1 MKHKGLID
9 EAADLFEEGY
19 GREAVAARLGVNDG
33 TVRNWEYAY
42 RALGKEALLNGERLS
57 YSQDLKIEAARM
69 FLDDGMTKSRIMEE
83 LGIKSK
89 SALERWIRE
98 YRAGGAAAL
107 EPKPRGR
114 RPKTGK
120 PAYATREEELEAR
133 VRELELENE
142 ILKTNKRLSRR
153 RSSGGG
159 GVAEARV
166 ALGAGA

>member
-69 FLDDGMTKSRIMEE
+69 FLDEGITKPQVMER

-89 SALERWIRE
+89 TALERWIRD

-142 ILKTNKRLSRR
+142 ILKRISALADEIERRR
-153 RSSGGG
+153 RS
-159 GVAEARV
+159 R
-166 ALGAGA
+166 

>member
-69 FLDDGMTKSRIMEE
+69 FLDGGMTKSRIMEE
-83 LGIKSK
+83 
-89 SALERWIRE
+89 
-98 YRAGGAAAL
+98 
-107 EPKPRGR
+107 
-114 RPKTGK
+114 
-120 PAYATREEELEAR
+120 
-133 VRELELENE
+133 
-142 ILKTNKRLSRR
+142 
-153 RSSGGG
+153 
-159 GVAEARV
+159 
-166 ALGAGA
+166 

>member
-89 SALERWIRE
+89 SALERWIRVN
-98 YRAGGAAAL
+98 L
-107 EPKPRGR
+107 PRFR
-114 RPKTGK
+114 
-120 PAYATREEELEAR
+120 
-133 VRELELENE
+133 
-142 ILKTNKRLSRR
+142 
-153 RSSGGG
+153 
-159 GVAEARV
+159 
-166 ALGAGA
+166 

>member
-1 MKHKGLID
+1 M
-9 EAADLFEEGY
+9 
-19 GREAVAARLGVNDG
+19 
-33 TVRNWEYAY
+33 
-42 RALGKEALLNGERLS
+42 NGERLS
-57 YSQDLKIEAARM
+57 YSQDLKLEAVRM

-89 SALERWIRE
+89 TALERWIRE

-114 RPKTGK
+114 RPKPGK

-142 ILKTNKRLSRR
+142 ILKRISALADEIERRR
-153 RSSGGG
+153 RS
-159 GVAEARV
+159 R
-166 ALGAGA
+166 

>member
-89 SALERWIRE
+89 SALERWIRD
-98 YRAGGAAAL
+98 YRAGGADAL
-107 EPKPRGR
+107 APKPKGR
-114 RPKTGK
+114 RPKPAR
-120 PAYATREEELEAR
+120 PAYASREEELEAR

-142 ILKTNKRLSRR
+142 ILKRISALADETERRR
-153 RSSGGG
+153 RS
-159 GVAEARV
+159 R
-166 ALGAGA
+166 

>member
-42 RALGKEALLNGERLS
+42 RALGKNLS
-57 YSQDLKIEAARM
+57 YSQDLKLEAARM
-69 FLDDGMTKSRIMEE
+69 FLDEGITKPQVMER

-89 SALERWIRE
+89 TALERWIRD

-142 ILKTNKRLSRR
+142 ILKRISALADEIERRR
-153 RSSGGG
+153 RS
-159 GVAEARV
+159 R
-166 ALGAGA
+166 

>member
-57 YSQDLKIEAARM
+57 YSRDLKIEAARM
-69 FLDDGMTKSRIMEE
+69 FLDDGMTKSLIMEE

-142 ILKTNKRLSRR
+142 ILKRISALADEIERRR
-153 RSSGGG
+153 RS
-159 GVAEARV
+159 R
-166 ALGAGA
+166 

>member
-42 RALGKEALLNGERLS
+42 RALGKEALLNGKRLS
-57 YSQDLKIEAARM
+57 YSQDLKLEAARM
-69 FLDDGMTKSRIMEE
+69 FLDDGMTKSRTMEE

-89 SALERWIRE
+89 SALE
-98 YRAGGAAAL
+98 
-107 EPKPRGR
+107 PKPRGR
-114 RPKTGK
+114 RPKPGK

-142 ILKTNKRLSRR
+142 ILKRISALADEIEQRR
-153 RSSGGG
+153 RS
-159 GVAEARV
+159 R
-166 ALGAGA
+166 

>member
-142 ILKTNKRLSRR
+142 ILN
-153 RSSGGG
+153 
-159 GVAEARV
+159 E
-166 ALGAGA
+166 

>member
-19 GREAVAARLGVNDG
+19 GREAVAARLSVNDG

-42 RALGKEALLNGERLS
+42 RALGKEALLNGKRLS
-57 YSQDLKIEAARM
+57 YSQDLKLEAARM
-69 FLDDGMTKSRIMEE
+69 FLDDGMTKSRTMEE

-89 SALERWIRE
+89 SALE
-98 YRAGGAAAL
+98 
-107 EPKPRGR
+107 PKPRGR
-114 RPKTGK
+114 RPKPGK

-142 ILKTNKRLSRR
+142 ILKRISALADEIEQRR
-153 RSSGGG
+153 RS
-159 GVAEARV
+159 R
-166 ALGAGA
+166 

>member
-1 MKHKGLID
+1 MKHKGIIG

-19 GREAVAARLGVNDG
+19 GREAVAARLGVNEG
-33 TVRNWEYAY
+33 TEKNWEHAY

-57 YSQDLKIEAARM
+57 YSQDLKLEAVRM
-69 FLDDGMTKSRIMEE
+69 FLDDGMTKSQIMEE

-89 SALERWIRE
+89 TALERWIRE

-114 RPKTGK
+114 RPKPGK

-142 ILKTNKRLSRR
+142 ILKRISALADEIERRQRSR
-153 RSSGGG
+153 
-159 GVAEARV
+159 
-166 ALGAGA
+166 

>member
-69 FLDDGMTKSRIMEE
+69 FLDEGITKPQVMER

-89 SALERWIRE
+89 TALERWIRD
-98 YRAGGAAAL
+98 YRAGGADAL
-107 EPKPRGR
+107 APKPKGR
-114 RPKTGK
+114 RPKPAR
-120 PAYATREEELEAR
+120 PAYASREEELEAR

-142 ILKTNKRLSRR
+142 ILKRISALADETERRR
-153 RSSGGG
+153 RS
-159 GVAEARV
+159 R
-166 ALGAGA
+166 

>member
-69 FLDDGMTKSRIMEE
+69 FLDDGMTKSRIIEE

-89 SALERWIRE
+89 SALERWIRD
-98 YRAGGAAAL
+98 YRAGGADAL
-107 EPKPRGR
+107 APKPKGR
-114 RPKTGK
+114 RPKPAR
-120 PAYATREEELEAR
+120 PAYASREEELEAR

-142 ILKTNKRLSRR
+142 ILKRISALADEIERRR
-153 RSSGGG
+153 RS
-159 GVAEARV
+159 R
-166 ALGAGA
+166 

>member
-98 YRAGGAAAL
+98 YRAGGASRSPGGA
-107 EPKPRGR
+107 GR
-114 RPKTGK
+114 RPESPPTR
-120 PAYATREEELEAR
+120 PA
-133 VRELELENE
+133 
-142 ILKTNKRLSRR
+142 R
-153 RSSGGG
+153 RSSRRGSGSWSW
-159 GVAEARV
+159 RTRS
-166 ALGAGA
+166 

>member
-57 YSQDLKIEAARM
+57 YFQDLKIEAARM

-142 ILKTNKRLSRR
+142 ILKRISALADEIERRR
-153 RSSGGG
+153 RS
-159 GVAEARV
+159 R
-166 ALGAGA
+166 